1 VTPRVVGVT
10 PGDHGAGRELVSL
23 AEGLARGGITALVLR
38 EPQLDERDYVTLAR
52 RLAPIFPGGLV
63 LHAKHPSALELAAVG
78 DWGLHLPYGANLRD
92 ARARVRGR
100 LGVSCHSMIEVA
112 AARGAGADY
121 VFLAPVFHPVSKPED
136 RRRPIGLEELR
147 RVAEAAGIPVVAQGG
162 IDASNAR
169 ACYEAGAAGIAV
181 TGALFSAGIGPEEAE
196 ALARALTGNR
206 VVARAARVR

>member
-1 VTPRVVGVT
+1 
-10 PGDHGAGRELVSL
+10 
-23 AEGLARGGITALVLR
+23 VLR
-38 EPQLDERDYVTLAR
+38 EPQLDERSYLTLAR
-52 RLAPIFPGGLV
+52 RLAPIFPDGIA

-121 VFLAPVFHPVSKPED
+121 VFFAPVFSPVSKPDD
-136 RRRPIGLEELR
+136 RRRPAGLEELA
-147 RVAEAAGIPVVAQGG
+147 RVAASAGLPVLAQGG

-169 ACYEAGAAGIAV
+169 ACLEMGAEGIAV
-181 TGALFSAGIGPEEAE
+181 TGALFPVGIGPEEAE
-196 ALARALTGNR
+196 ALARAITGNR
-206 VVARAARVR
+206 TPTRATRFR